1 LGPSGLGAEPTV
13 AGASGSVG
21 VVSSDGYGVAGFV
34 ELGAAPLP
42 LCGCQLAADS
52 QPGSRVHCRTATPSV
67 SVTGVNLMPPR
78 WTGHR
83 AFQVVLFVAVIA
95 AAVAL
100 VLAIVDYTT
109 TLNVVLRAGQIVF
122 YVYLLSQSIRTR
134 RYYAQQG

>member
-1 LGPSGLGAEPTV
+1 
-13 AGASGSVG
+13 
-21 VVSSDGYGVAGFV
+21 
-34 ELGAAPLP
+34 
-42 LCGCQLAADS
+42 
-52 QPGSRVHCRTATPSV
+52 
-67 SVTGVNLMPPR
+67 MPPR
-78 WTGHR
+78 WSGHR
-83 AFQVVLFVAVIA
+83 AFQVVLSVAVIA